1 MTSADDGGRPAL
13 TVRGLAAWSYLLVVG
28 LLGLVILA
36 LVFAGTPRVDLDAAH
51 QPAGLL
57 GDPGPGARSASCAR
71 SSRPAARTRTG
82 ITMSTMFSFA
92 ALLFFG
98 LPSAVAVQAL
108 ATVVAGVVHRDV
120 WWRTAFNLGQHTLS
134 LMASWWVLSLGGL
147 TGLPT
152 GAQSALRART
162 CWCSP
167 PPPSPTSA

>member
-1 MTSADDGGRPAL
+1 M
-13 TVRGLAAWSYLLVVG
+13 RGLACPELSARRRRCSAWPSSRWSSSGTSRGDLDALTN
-28 LLGLVILA
+28 LPAFWAILA
-36 LVFAGTPRVDLDAAH
+36 LVLVGELRPIFTPGR
-51 QPAGLL
+51 P
-57 GDPGPGARSASCAR
+57 DP
-71 SSRPAARTRTG
+71 TG

-147 TGLPT
+147 SGLPT
-152 GAQSALRART
+152 GAN
-162 CWCSP
+162 P
-167 PPPSPTSA
+167 PTGRDLS